1 MHINRRLM
9 SSRNGDRLSI
19 RQLQQSSD
27 AIVIQQG
34 VAFEHHFDSPK
45 AYGNPFVDVTFDG
58 VFECNGQRWVV
69 PAFWLGGRRWRFG
82 LPLQRL
88 ANIRSQSSVQIHQM
102 RF

>member
-9 SSRNGDRLSI
+9 SSRNGDRLTS
-19 RQLQQSSD
+19 RQQQQNSD

-45 AYGNPFVDVTFDG
+45 AYASPFVDVTFDG

-69 PAFWLGGRRWRFG
+69 PAFCLRVRRFPGGLRGAYRH
-82 LPLQRL
+82 P
-88 ANIRSQSSVQIHQM
+88 
-102 RF
+102 